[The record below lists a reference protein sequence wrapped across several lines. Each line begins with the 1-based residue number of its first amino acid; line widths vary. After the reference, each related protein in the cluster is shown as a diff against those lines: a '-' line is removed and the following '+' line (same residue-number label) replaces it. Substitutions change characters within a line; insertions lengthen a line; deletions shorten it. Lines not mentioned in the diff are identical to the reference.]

1 MSNVKRHKGL
11 VKRLAAALSVDIVDS
26 RNSIENIL
34 PDDVLDFGQALLLLK
49 AGKSVARR
57 GWNGKNMM
65 LFMIDGPNNIA
76 KLHGFGF
83 GEMLGE
89 PTFQDTIY
97 LRTVANQLVA
107 WCPTQTDV
115 LANDWVVVVKNE

>member
-1 MSNVKRHKGL
+1 MVDVNQNKELIKQLAGALNVNMSEVYDNI
-11 VKRLAAALSVDIVDS
+11 D
-26 RNSIENIL
+26 NIL
-34 PDDVLDFGQALLLLK
+34 SSDLLDFGHALKLLK

-65 LFMIDGPNNIA
+65 LFMIDGPNGIA
-76 KLHGFGF
+76 KLHGYGF

-97 LRTVANQLVA
+97 LRTVSNQLVA

-115 LANDWVVVVKNE
+115 LANDWVMVSKNE

>member
-1 MSNVKRHKGL
+1 MSNVKRHKEL
-11 VKRLAAALSVDIVDS
+11 AKQLAAALSVDIDDN

-97 LRTVANQLVA
+97 LRTFANQLVA

-115 LANDWVVVVKNE
+115 LANDWMVVSKNE

>member
-1 MSNVKRHKGL
+1 MVDVNQNKELIKQ
-11 VKRLAAALSVDIVDS
+11 LAAALNVNIDDN

-57 GWNGKNMM
+57 GWNGKNMI
-65 LFMIDGPNNIA
+65 LFMIDGPNDIA

-97 LRTVANQLVA
+97 LRNATNQLVA
-107 WCPTQTDV
+107 WCPSQSDV
-115 LANDWVVVVKNE
+115 LANDWVLVSTK